1 MGTRLGRAL
10 LVDAGAADYHS
21 VPDTTDAPT
30 GPAGADVS
38 ELGSRLDKTD
48 HAHGYCCHSVDWHIG
63 RHRDQN
69 ATRSAIGG
77 AARDARAWS
86 ATLCGPDPRAT
97 SSVGAPCGYRD
108 FRSDGGAGFRGLEDT
123 RPTA

>member
-1 MGTRLGRAL
+1 MGARLGWAL
-10 LVDAGAADYHS
+10 LVDAGAADHHA

-48 HAHGYCCHSVDWHIG
+48 HTHGYCCHSVDWHLG

-69 ATRSAIGG
+69 ATRSAIRRP
-77 AARDARAWS
+77 ARNARAW
-86 ATLCGPDPRAT
+86 AAALCGHDPRAA
-97 SSVGAPCGYRD
+97 SSDGAPRGDRD
-108 FRSDGGAGFRGLEDT
+108 FRSDGGAGFCGLEDT
-123 RPTA
+123 RPAA